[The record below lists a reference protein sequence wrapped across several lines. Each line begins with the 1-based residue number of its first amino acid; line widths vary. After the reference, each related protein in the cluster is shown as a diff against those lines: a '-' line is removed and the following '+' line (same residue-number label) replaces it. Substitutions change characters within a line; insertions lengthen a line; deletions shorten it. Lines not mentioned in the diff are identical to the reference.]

1 MKRNLAILTLIGL
14 LLMPT
19 ILLAAVIETPP
30 ATPPVTTL
38 QNIVDIMDKVGKW
51 IFAIVFALAIIFI
64 LVAAFQFLTA
74 AGSPERIASARQMLV
89 FALVAV
95 AVAVVAWGLP
105 TLVKTLLGTTV

>member
-30 ATPPVTTL
+30 VVPPVTTL

>member
-30 ATPPVTTL
+30 ATPPVRTL

-74 AGSPERIASARQMLV
+74 AGNPEKISSARNMLIY
-89 FALVAV
+89 ALVAV
-95 AVAVVAWGLP
+95 AIAAVAWGLP
-105 TLVKTLLGTTV
+105 DLVQSLIG